1 MIFTIISAVEIY
13 LSMRYNK
20 AITAKRLLEGYV
32 VEKRMNRD
40 QRFLS
45 LLEDVTL
52 ALRKSKTAYQLDEE
66 SDHPQLNRLHH
77 LETLLATERRL
88 IEEISPPCRLV
99 LEHFTLLRDRP
110 DQMIRFRY
118 DLIEAGKGSFHG
130 FVINEWG
137 HVTVNIGNTFI
148 AWRDEDY
155 QYMFYPNKIILR
167 ALDATKPELHF
178 AFDFSLK
185 YSRLLEDFRDVPV
198 HPHTIYIHPD
208 LFPDSHSQ

>member
-1 MIFTIISAVEIY
+1 
-13 LSMRYNK
+13 
-20 AITAKRLLEGYV
+20 
-32 VEKRMNRD
+32 MNRD

-52 ALRKSKTAYQLDEE
+52 ALRKSKTTYQLDEE
-66 SDHPQLNRLHH
+66 SDHPQINRLHR
-77 LETLLATERRL
+77 LESLLATERRL
-88 IEEISPPCRLV
+88 IEEISPPGRLV

-167 ALDATKPELHF
+167 ALDAAKPELHF

-185 YSRLLEDFRDVPV
+185 YSRLLEDFGDVPV

-208 LFPDSHSQ
+208 LFPDAHSQ